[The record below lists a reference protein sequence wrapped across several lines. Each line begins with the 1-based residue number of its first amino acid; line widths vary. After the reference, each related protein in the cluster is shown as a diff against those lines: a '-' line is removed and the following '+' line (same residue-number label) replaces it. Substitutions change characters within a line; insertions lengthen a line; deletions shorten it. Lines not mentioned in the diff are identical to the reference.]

1 MEDQSCLVT
10 LSSPDA
16 EALFALRRSLE
27 ETKAPFLLQRNEAVK
42 VPKRSVAAGRRIR
55 ESLLTVKGNEEE
67 EEGRA
72 LVMGCYNEARKK
84 VSAKLP

>member
-42 VPKRSVAAGRRIR
+42 VPKRSVTAGRRIR
-55 ESLLTVKGNEEE
+55 ESLLTVKGNEE